1 MRRKINNHDFSGISL
16 LFIFQQILYSGWD
29 MNGLE
34 PLSSL
39 YEPLPLS
46 YIPFVQYM
54 ICN

>member
-46 YIPFVQYM
+46 YIPLRPIYDL
-54 ICN
+54 